1 MKRVVITGAGLVCCL
16 GSDVETFWRRL
27 IAGESG
33 IGPITKF
40 DPTGLRNEEAGE
52 VTDFEW
58 SRFAEDDPDEAIQ
71 FAYVATVQSL
81 MDARLATCEASIT
94 LQEQNIGVIFS
105 TNFGGAGS
113 WERFVLMSSDSSS
126 DQTEAVMALRQFQF
140 HAAAE
145 YVKSKLALRGI
156 TATLSN
162 SCSSGASAIGMAF
175 DLVRLGHAPVIV
187 AGGHDSLGLSSL
199 SGLSI
204 LRTITAEKCRPFD
217 KNRSGTIFG
226 EGAGMVVLE
235 ELEHAKARGA
245 KIYAEVLGYALNNNA
260 YHLTAPDRGGE
271 GMERVIRQAIA
282 NAGISAAELD
292 YINAHGTGT
301 QYHDPAEVQAIKA
314 VLGDHA
320 YRIPV
325 SSIKGAT
332 SHTMGA
338 AGAIE
343 LIATMLAMREGMV
356 PPTVNYQTPDP
367 ECDLDVVPNKAKQWT
382 IRTAMSISAG
392 IGGNNAAII
401 IRAIEQEQIR

>member
-1 MKRVVITGAGLVCCL
+1 
-16 GSDVETFWRRL
+16 
-27 IAGESG
+27 
-33 IGPITKF
+33 
-40 DPTGLRNEEAGE
+40 
-52 VTDFEW
+52 
-58 SRFAEDDPDEAIQ
+58 
-71 FAYVATVQSL
+71 
-81 MDARLATCEASIT
+81 
-94 LQEQNIGVIFS
+94 
-105 TNFGGAGS
+105 
-113 WERFVLMSSDSSS
+113 
-126 DQTEAVMALRQFQF
+126 MALRQFQF

-145 YVKSKLALRGI
+145 YVKSKLGLRGI

-235 ELEHAKARGA
+235 ELEHAKAREA